1 MFYQGSHPTSTGS
14 GSNTP
19 SSLSHQSIAKTSV
32 PPILADAQEPGYQMI
47 DIGKQKV
54 EPPKNQNPPP
64 TIPSIQP
71 IGMYAEIPN
80 PSMLR
85 ASDALPP
92 RSDSQTQSHSDSQ
105 TRSEPRS
112 SPTEQQG
119 LGSSLPDITSDD
131 ETNPGLAV
139 YAQLI
144 WKRKGP
150 LESRNNSR
158 TIQRRDIHRNS
169 LTPSS
174 KPSKMTHGFN
184 LNN

>member
-47 DIGKQKV
+47 DIGKQKA

-139 YAQLI
+139 YAQVDMEK
-144 WKRKGP
+144 KRA
-150 LESRNNSR
+150 SRKQKQQQNQYREEIFIGQSHPKQQ
-158 TIQRRDIHRNS
+158 TIQDDS
-169 LTPSS
+169 WV
-174 KPSKMTHGFN
+174 
-184 LNN
+184 